1 MSAQPIPAWTEVG
14 AASDPG
20 RPVLVFLHGIGGGKQ
35 GFAAQ
40 LDYFAAQGYRALA
53 WDMPGYGDS
62 ALIAPY
68 DFDGLAQALLRLLD
82 QAQVTRA
89 VLIGHS
95 MGGMVAQQA
104 WTLCPG
110 RIAGL
115 VIAASSPAFGHAS
128 GDFHTQFVSQ
138 RLAPLD
144 AGQTMADVADALIPT
159 MLAPGYLGAGRAL
172 AHRCMAA
179 VPPATYR
186 AALQA
191 VEHFEQRAA
200 LSTITVPTLCLA
212 AEHDKTAPP
221 EVLRRMA
228 EKIPGAQFALLP
240 DASHLLCFE
249 QPEAFNTVIH
259 SFLSKA
265 FAPS

>member
-1 MSAQPIPAWTEVG
+1 MSAQAAPVWTEAG
-14 AASDPG
+14 SAREG

-35 GFAAQ
+35 GFAPQ
-40 LDYFAAQGYRALA
+40 LEAFAAWGYRALA

-68 DFDGLAQALLRLLD
+68 DFDGLAQALWRMLD
-82 QAQVTRA
+82 QAQVERA

-104 WTLCPG
+104 WTQHPE

-115 VIAASSPAFGHAS
+115 VIAASSPAFGNAS
-128 GDFHTQFVSQ
+128 GDFQSQFVAQ

-144 AGQTMADVADALIPT
+144 AGQTMADVAQALIPG
-159 MLAPGYLGAGRAL
+159 MVAPGYQGAGRAL
-172 AHRCMAA
+172 AQRCMAA
-179 VPPATYR
+179 VPPDTYR

-191 VEHFEQRAA
+191 LVRFDQRAA
-200 LSTITVPTLCLA
+200 LPTIDVPTLCLA
-212 AEHDKTAPP
+212 AEHDRTAPP

-228 EKIPGAQFALLP
+228 EKIPGAQFAVLP
-240 DASHLLCFE
+240 AAGHLLCFE
-249 QPEAFNTVIH
+249 QPQSFNTAIH
-259 SFLSKA
+259 SFLSHA
-265 FAPS
+265 FTSD

>member
-1 MSAQPIPAWTEVG
+1 MLEATPSALAQPPQLLQGG
-14 AASDPG
+14 AAFFP
-20 RPVLVFLHGIGGGKQ
+20 R
-35 GFAAQ
+35 
-40 LDYFAAQGYRALA
+40 
-53 WDMPGYGDS
+53 
-62 ALIAPY
+62 LIAAI
-68 DFDGLAQALLRLLD
+68 DGATYWVQLE
-82 QAQVTRA
+82 TY
-89 VLIGHS
+89 I
-95 MGGMVAQQA
+95 
-104 WTLCPG
+104 
-110 RIAGL
+110 
-115 VIAASSPAFGHAS
+115 F
-128 GDFHTQFVSQ
+128 DFHG
-138 RLAPLD
+138 
-144 AGQTMADVADALIPT
+144 AGADVADALIPT
-159 MLAPGYLGAGRAL
+159 MLTPGYLGPGRAL

-191 VEHFEQRAA
+191 LVRFEQREA

-249 QPEAFNTVIH
+249 QPEAFNTVIY